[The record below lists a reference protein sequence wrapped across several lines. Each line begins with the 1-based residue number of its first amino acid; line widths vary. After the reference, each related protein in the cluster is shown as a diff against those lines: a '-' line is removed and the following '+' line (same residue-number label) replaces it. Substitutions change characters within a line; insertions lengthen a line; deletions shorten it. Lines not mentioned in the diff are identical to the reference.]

1 MENAESTTG
10 RGWIELCRPLVE
22 KLGGKYKVSIIEKLL
37 KSAIR
42 ILHARAAPIPHA
54 HADIQ
59 LLERSPIHVQRD
71 IELKVRFCP
80 SLVHFISGKE
90 LKIGIH
96 CQGLI
101 YRHIR
106 LGFRQ
111 VMSPHLSA
119 MLGSETTLHV
129 IDDPIPLEIRS
140 AGHGFHRREQE
151 RYRAPR
157 PLLELLAIEL
167 EHPVAIFI
175 PGCG

>member
-1 MENAESTTG
+1 MENAESTSR
-10 RGWIELCRPLVE
+10 RGWIQLRRPLVE

-59 LLERSPIHVQRD
+59 LLERSPIHVQRN
-71 IELKVRFCP
+71 IELEIRFRP

-90 LKIGIH
+90 LEIGIH
-96 CQGLI
+96 CQRLI

-106 LGFRQ
+106 LGLGQ
-111 VMSPHLSA
+111 VVSPDLPA
-119 MLGSETTLHV
+119 MLGPETTLHV
-129 IDDPIPLEIRS
+129 LDDPIPFEIRS

-157 PLLELLAIEL
+157 PLLELLTIEL